1 MTCLPKKQKNSGK
14 VSISGIEGTIVPSN
28 AGNATN
34 ITFRKSAPW
43 KVRAAAP
50 ESPGCD
56 GRPADLMPGLVSL

>member
-1 MTCLPKKQKNSGK
+1 MTCLPKTPKKHWKSQH
-14 VSISGIEGTIVPSN
+14 SGILSS

-34 ITFRKSAPW
+34 ITFNKSAPW

-56 GRPADLMPGLVSL
+56 GRPADLMPGLVPL